1 MALRC
6 TQFWELL
13 SAGGSVL
20 GSPNYLSG
28 TVPTPWASLHALPLP
43 GKDLSEVCVPSIRAR
58 SLTHRAGALCGRKA
72 CPQRFWPPLLFALCV
87 GKVPGWGQ
95 APQDAGGGGGSPTSG
110 KRRFF
115 LVSPLLEAC
124 EQEFQEAS
132 AFLSSWQEA
141 PPKRKESWGPLK
153 DKGAGGRYVC
163 SRERARE
170 PEEGH
175 PPAAE
180 GAAPGSLRTSH

>member
-1 MALRC
+1 MWKEGVPTEVLATPPVCALRGESAWLG
-6 TQFWELL
+6 TG
-13 SAGGSVL
+13 SAGCR
-20 GSPNYLSG
+20 
-28 TVPTPWASLHALPLP
+28 W
-43 GKDLSEVCVPSIRAR
+43 
-58 SLTHRAGALCGRKA
+58 
-72 CPQRFWPPLLFALCV
+72 
-87 GKVPGWGQ
+87 
-95 APQDAGGGGGSPTSG
+95 GGGSPTSG